1 MLAVLG
7 MDFEGPPVKKIV
19 VARGRT
25 ELEIPGIR
33 IGDSIILKKKV
44 DQEVEGYLA
53 ASRLFP
59 CFSGDRP
66 FHDVPTA
73 REASAP

>member
-1 MLAVLG
+1 M
-7 MDFEGPPVKKIV
+7 
-19 VARGRT
+19 ARGRT

-53 ASRLFP
+53 ASGL
-59 CFSGDRP
+59 
-66 FHDVPTA
+66 TLLLW
-73 REASAP
+73 